1 MMLTDEKFFCE
12 KLNKSL
18 EGLEGIDKTYTEK
31 GLAAAEK
38 QFGDFIRGYLKP
50 EKYFRMP
57 YYGRENAWARRDEDD
72 FAASERIIKGELCS
86 VGYFTKFPDTK
97 SVDWYSNPTANQYG
111 EWTWQLSR
119 HHEWRCLGRCYR
131 ETGDE
136 RYTEAFIDFYTTWS
150 EQAEC
155 PEWSG
160 NGNREHPRNDCWRTI
175 EAGIRMTKNWH
186 YAIHSFY
193 KSPLMTDH
201 VLTNIFRSLWE
212 HGYQLR
218 NFSTAAN
225 WLIMELSG
233 LAHIC
238 MLYPIF
244 LESPDWTEYAF
255 RRLSEEIDVQVY
267 PDGFQYELSTGY
279 HGTVAGNYNW
289 VINTAKAMD
298 YEIPEAVS
306 KNLERTFEMYMKLC
320 RPNGTTPDLNDGG
333 QAGVKGACQ
342 MGVSYF
348 PNRED
353 FRWFATDGKEGTAPD
368 YTSVAM
374 PYSGM
379 ASMRTGWGKND
390 IWFFME
396 SAPFGKGH
404 QHEDKLNVLM
414 YAYGKD
420 VLRDVGNYAY
430 DTSEMRKFVLDT
442 RAHNCA
448 MVDDKSQR
456 RRPKYRWEPSDIT
469 KRSDLKWSFSGEIDV
484 AEGVYNEGYGDDFV
498 NVTHKRK
505 SIFFKHGVNGSLPF
519 ALIIDRLSADDDTE
533 HKYSVSYQMDVQPY
547 SVDGKIF
554 TADFGDGVTMSVIGS
569 VAPDVVIAQKEPMFM
584 GWRPDHSGLGMDP
597 VEMRNEQEHKPAPCL
612 RYHAYGNKKR
622 IVTALYPSDN
632 GEVAIRDIEICDSI
646 DDTEIKLVFADG
658 VKLVL
663 NENDYPAYADADEK
677 LMI

>member
-1 MMLTDEKFFCE
+1 MLITDERFFCE
-12 KLNKSL
+12 ELDLGIK
-18 EGLEGIDKTYTEK
+18 GLEGIDVTFKEK
-31 GLAAAEK
+31 GLEAAEA
-38 QFGDFIRGYLKP
+38 QFAKFIKGYLKP
-50 EKYFRMP
+50 DMYFRMP
-57 YYGRENAWARRDEDD
+57 YYGRENAWAKQEEDD
-72 FAASERIIKGELCS
+72 YAAAERILKGELCS

-97 SVDWYSNPTANQYG
+97 SVIWDSNPTANQYC

-136 RYTEAFIDFYTTWS
+136 RYTQAFIDFVMSWC
-150 EQAEC
+150 EQAVC
-155 PEWSG
+155 PEKTNLWSSG
-160 NGNREHPRNDCWRTI
+160 VANRCWRTI

-186 YAIHSFY
+186 YAIHAFY

-201 VLTNIFRSLWE
+201 VITTIFKSIWE
-212 HGYQLR
+212 HGYRLR
-218 NFSTAAN
+218 NFCTAAN

-244 LESPDWTEYAF
+244 VKSPDWTEYAF

-289 VINTAKAMD
+289 VINTAKAME
-298 YEIPEAVS
+298 YKIPKAVS

-320 RPNGTTPDLNDGG
+320 RPNGTTPNLNDGSE
-333 QAGVKGACQ
+333 AGAKGACT

-348 PNRED
+348 PYRED

-374 PYSGM
+374 PWSGM
-379 ASMRTGWGKND
+379 ASMRTGWGKKD
-390 IWFFME
+390 VWFFME

-420 VLRDVGNYAY
+420 VLKDMGNYAY
-430 DTSEMRKFVLDT
+430 DTSDMRRYILDT

-448 MVDDKSQR
+448 MVDDLDQR
-456 RRPKYRWEPSDIT
+456 RRPKYRWEPSDIS
-469 KRSDLKWSFSGEIDV
+469 KRSDLKWAFTGAIDV
-484 AEGVYNEGYGDDFV
+484 VEGIYNEGYGESFIP
-498 NVTHKRK
+498 VTHKRK
-505 SIFFKHGVNGSLPF
+505 SVFFKEGLNGSLPF
-519 ALIIDRLSADDDTE
+519 ALVIDRLTSDDGSE
-533 HKYSVSYQMDVQPY
+533 HKYSVSYQMNVEPY
-547 SVDGKIF
+547 KVEDKTY

-569 VAPDVVIAQKEPMFM
+569 VAPDVVVAQKTPVFM

-597 VEMRNEQEHKPAPCL
+597 VEVRNEQEHKPAPCL
-612 RYHAYGNKKR
+612 RYHAYGDKKR
-622 IVTALYPSDN
+622 IVTVLYPSNN
-632 GEVAIRDIEICDSI
+632 GEVAIKDIVISEDF
-646 DDTEIKLVFADG
+646 DDTAIKLVFADG
-658 VKLVL
+658 SEVIL
-663 NENDYPAYADADEK
+663 NENDYVASVDSDEK
-677 LMI
+677 LKV

>member
-1 MMLTDEKFFCE
+1 MYISDERFFCSE
-12 KLNKSL
+12 LDL
-18 EGLEGIDKTYTEK
+18 TIDGLGGIDVTFKEK
-31 GLAAAEK
+31 GLEAAEA

-50 EKYFRMP
+50 EMYFRMP
-57 YYGRENAWARRDEDD
+57 YYGRENAWARKDEDD
-72 FAASERIIKGELCS
+72 FRAAERIITGELCS

-97 SVDWYSNPTANQYG
+97 SVNWDSNPTANQYC

-119 HHEWRCLGRCYR
+119 HHEWRCLGWCYR
-131 ETGDE
+131 QTGDE
-136 RYTEAFIDFYTTWS
+136 KYAQAFVDFVMSWC
-150 EQAEC
+150 EQATC
-155 PEWSG
+155 PEKTNLWSSG
-160 NGNREHPRNDCWRTI
+160 TANRCWRTI

-186 YAIHSFY
+186 YAIHAFY

-201 VLTNIFRSLWE
+201 VLTTIFKSIWE
-212 HGYQLR
+212 HGYRLR
-218 NFSTAAN
+218 NFCTSAN

-233 LAHIC
+233 LSHIC

-244 LESPDWTEYAF
+244 VKTPDWTEYAF

-289 VINTAKAMD
+289 IINTAKAME
-298 YEIPEAVS
+298 YKIPEAVS

-333 QAGVKGACQ
+333 QAGVKGACN

-348 PNRED
+348 PYRDD
-353 FRWFATDGKEGTAPD
+353 FRWFATDGKEGKAPD

-374 PYSGM
+374 PWSGM

-420 VLRDVGNYAY
+420 VLQDVGNYAY
-430 DTSEMRKFVLDT
+430 DTSDMRKFVLDT
-442 RAHNCA
+442 RSHNCA
-448 MVDDKSQR
+448 MVDDMSQR
-456 RRPKYRWEPSDIT
+456 RRPKYKWEPDMI
-469 KRSDLKWSFSGEIDV
+469 KQRSDLKWAFTGAIDV
-484 AEGVYNEGYGDDFV
+484 AEGVYNEGYGDTFAA
-498 NVTHKRK
+498 VTHKRK
-505 SIFFKHGVNGSLPF
+505 SVFFKKGVNGSLPF
-519 ALIIDRLSADDDTE
+519 ALIIDRLEAEDGKE
-533 HKYSVSYQMDVQPY
+533 HKYSVSYQMNVQPY
-547 SVDGKIF
+547 TVEAKTF

-569 VAPDVVIAQKEPMFM
+569 VAPDVVVAQKEPLYM

-597 VEMRNEQEHKPAPCL
+597 VEVRNEQEHKPAPCL
-612 RYHAYGNKKR
+612 RYHAFGDKKR
-622 IVTALYPSDN
+622 IVTALYPSNN
-632 GEVAIRDIEICDSI
+632 GEVAIKDIVIS
-646 DDTEIKLVFADG
+646 DDYNDTDIKLIFNDG
-658 VKLVL
+658 SETVL
-663 NENDYPAYADADEK
+663 SEKDYVAYSDSDEK
-677 LMI
+677 LRI

>member
-1 MMLTDEKFFCE
+1 MYISDERFFCSE
-12 KLNKSL
+12 LDL
-18 EGLEGIDKTYTEK
+18 TIDGLCGIDVTFKEK
-31 GLAAAEK
+31 GLEAAEA

-57 YYGRENAWARRDEDD
+57 YYGRENAWARKDEDD
-72 FAASERIIKGELCS
+72 FQAAERIITGELCS

-97 SVDWYSNPTANQYG
+97 SVNWDSNPTANQYC

-119 HHEWRCLGRCYR
+119 HHEWRCLGWCYR
-131 ETGDE
+131 QTGDE
-136 RYTEAFIDFYTTWS
+136 KYAQAFVDFVMSWC
-150 EQAEC
+150 EQATC
-155 PEWSG
+155 PEKTNLWSSG
-160 NGNREHPRNDCWRTI
+160 TANRCWRTI

-186 YAIHSFY
+186 YAIHAFY

-201 VLTNIFRSLWE
+201 VLTTIFKSIWE
-212 HGYQLR
+212 HGYRLR
-218 NFSTAAN
+218 NFCTSAN

-233 LAHIC
+233 LSHIC

-244 LESPDWTEYAF
+244 VKTPDWTEYAF

-289 VINTAKAMD
+289 IINTAKAME
-298 YEIPEAVS
+298 YKIPEAVS

-333 QAGVKGACQ
+333 QAGVKGACN

-348 PNRED
+348 PYRDD

-374 PYSGM
+374 PWSGM

-420 VLRDVGNYAY
+420 VLQDVGNYAY
-430 DTSEMRKFVLDT
+430 DSSDMRKFVLDT
-442 RAHNCA
+442 RSHNCA
-448 MVDDKSQR
+448 MVDDMSQR
-456 RRPKYRWEPSDIT
+456 RRPKYKWEPDMI
-469 KRSDLKWSFSGEIDV
+469 KQRSDLKWAFTGAIDV
-484 AEGVYNEGYGDDFV
+484 AEGVYNEGYGDTFV
-498 NVTHKRK
+498 PVIHKRK
-505 SIFFKHGVNGSLPF
+505 SVFFKKGVNGSLPF
-519 ALIIDRLSADDDTE
+519 ALIIDRLEAEDGKE
-533 HKYSVSYQMDVQPY
+533 HKYSVSYQMNVQPY
-547 SVDGKIF
+547 TVEAKTF
-554 TADFGDGVTMSVIGS
+554 TANFGDGVTMSVIGS
-569 VAPDVVIAQKEPMFM
+569 VAPDVVVAQKEPLYM

-597 VEMRNEQEHKPAPCL
+597 VEVRNEQEHKPAPCL
-612 RYHAYGNKKR
+612 RYHAFGDKKR
-622 IVTALYPSDN
+622 IVTALYPSN
-632 GEVAIRDIEICDSI
+632 SGEVAIKDIVIS
-646 DDTEIKLVFADG
+646 DDYNDTDIKLIFNDG
-658 VKLVL
+658 SETVL
-663 NENDYPAYADADEK
+663 SEKDYVAYSDSDEK
-677 LMI
+677 LKI

>member
-1 MMLTDEKFFCE
+1 MYISDERFFCSE
-12 KLNKSL
+12 LDL
-18 EGLEGIDKTYTEK
+18 TIDGLCGIDVTFKEK
-31 GLAAAEK
+31 GLEAAEA

-57 YYGRENAWARRDEDD
+57 YYGRENAWARKDEDD
-72 FAASERIIKGELCS
+72 FQAAERIITGELCS

-97 SVDWYSNPTANQYG
+97 SVNWESNPTANQYC

-136 RYTEAFIDFYTTWS
+136 RYTQAFIDFVMSWC
-150 EQAEC
+150 EQAIC
-155 PEWSG
+155 PETSAEFFASKK
-160 NGNREHPRNDCWRTI
+160 RCWRTI

-186 YAIHSFY
+186 YAIHAFY

-201 VLTNIFRSLWE
+201 VLTTIFKSVWE
-212 HGYQLR
+212 HGYRLR
-218 NFSTAAN
+218 NFCTSAN

-233 LAHIC
+233 LSHIC

-244 LESPDWTEYAF
+244 VKTPDWTEYAF

-289 VINTAKAMD
+289 IINTAKAME
-298 YEIPEAVS
+298 YKIPEAVS

-333 QAGVKGACQ
+333 QAGVKGACN

-348 PNRED
+348 PYRDD

-374 PYSGM
+374 PWSGM

-420 VLRDVGNYAY
+420 VLQDVGNYAY
-430 DTSEMRKFVLDT
+430 DSSDMRRFVLDT
-442 RAHNCA
+442 RSHNCA
-448 MVDDKSQR
+448 MVDDMSQR
-456 RRPKYRWEPSDIT
+456 RRPKYKWEPDMI
-469 KRSDLKWSFSGEIDV
+469 KQRSDLKWAFTGAIDV
-484 AEGVYNEGYGDDFV
+484 AEGVYNEGYGDTFV
-498 NVTHKRK
+498 PVIHKRK
-505 SIFFKHGVNGSLPF
+505 SVFFKKGVNGSLPF
-519 ALIIDRLSADDDTE
+519 ALIIDRLEAEDGKE
-533 HKYSVSYQMDVQPY
+533 HKYSVSYQMNVQPY
-547 SVDGKIF
+547 TVEAKTF
-554 TADFGDGVTMSVIGS
+554 TANFGDGVTMSVIGS
-569 VAPDVVIAQKEPMFM
+569 VAPDVVVAQKEPLYM

-597 VEMRNEQEHKPAPCL
+597 VEVRNEQEHKPAPCL
-612 RYHAYGNKKR
+612 RYHAFGDKKR
-622 IVTALYPSDN
+622 IVTALYPSN
-632 GEVAIRDIEICDSI
+632 SGEVAIKDIVIS
-646 DDTEIKLVFADG
+646 DDYNDTDIKLIFNDG
-658 VKLVL
+658 SETVL
-663 NENDYPAYADADEK
+663 SEKDYVAYSDSDEK
-677 LMI
+677 LKI